1 MRERSFGNRLTSI
14 LLGIITLAACTSDDP
29 VATPATTDSFSGK
42 MASDWIDLQLR
53 YSKESPGFTP
63 PVVSRAL
70 GYSGLAF
77 YEAVVHGTVNNQ
89 TLVGQLTALE
99 YLPLPEDGETY
110 HWALCGNA
118 AAAQITRKM
127 FENAPATLL
136 PLIDSLEQVYV
147 MQYGDVSLDVAVR
160 SISFGR
166 VIADSLYSYSKT
178 DGGHKAFNR
187 NFPATYVPPSG
198 PGKWQPTNSQLAML
212 PTWGNNR
219 TFVKDLKTKITHTGY
234 PAFSTDPSSDFYA
247 EASAVYDLGIN
258 LTEEQTNIAYYWAD
272 EGFVTFTPPGHSL
285 SVYSQLARAAE
296 FNLAQSAVGYVK
308 MGLAV
313 SDAFVYC
320 WYIKYTN
327 NLLRPSQFI
336 QPNIDALWTP
346 LIPNP
351 PFPEYTSG
359 HSTQA
364 GSAAEV
370 LTSIFGDNFTFT
382 DMTHTK
388 LGLGLAPRSF
398 TSFYQ
403 MAEESGMS
411 RLYAGI
417 HYMSA
422 NIQGRQTGI
431 DIGHEVVSLT
441 FTKPPL

>member
-1 MRERSFGNRLTSI
+1 MQEKSFANRITAALV
-14 LLGIITLAACTSDDP
+14 IIFTLAACNTDDP

-42 MASDWIDLQLR
+42 LASEWIDLQLL

-77 YEAVVHGTVNNQ
+77 YEAVVHGTVNYRS
-89 TLVGQLTALE
+89 LVGQLTAFE
-99 YLPLPEDGETY
+99 YLPLPEEGQTY

-127 FENAPATLL
+127 FENAPAPLL
-136 PLIDSLEQVYV
+136 PLIDSLEQVYIT
-147 MQYGDVSLDVAVR
+147 QYSDVALDVAIR
-160 SISFGR
+160 SIDFGR
-166 VIADSLYSYSKT
+166 VIADSVYSYSKT
-178 DGGHKAFNR
+178 DGGHKGFNR
-187 NFPATYVPPSG
+187 NFPASYVPPAG

-219 TFVKDLKTKITHTGY
+219 TFVKDLKTKVTHTGF
-234 PAFSTDPSSDFYA
+234 PTFSTDPVSAFYA
-247 EASAVYDLGIN
+247 EANNVYTIGTN
-258 LTEEQTNIAYYWAD
+258 LTEEQTTIAYYWAD

-285 SVYSQLARAAE
+285 SIYAQLAREAE
-296 FNLAQSAVGYVK
+296 FDLAEAALGYAK

-320 WYIKYTN
+320 WNVKYTY
-327 NLLRPSQFI
+327 NLLRPSQII
-336 QPNIDALWTP
+336 QPEIDALWTP

-359 HSTQA
+359 HSTQS

-370 LTSIFGDNFTFT
+370 LTNIFGDNFAFT
-382 DMTHTK
+382 DKTQTK
-388 LGLGLAPRSF
+388 LSLGLAPRSF

-403 MAEESGMS
+403 MAEESGVS
-411 RLYAGI
+411 RIYAGI
-417 HYMSA
+417 HYQSA
-422 NIQGRQTGI
+422 NLQGRLSGI
-431 DIGHEVVSLT
+431 AIGHEVVSLL

>member
-1 MRERSFGNRLTSI
+1 MRERSFANRLTSI
-14 LLGIITLAACTSDDP
+14 LLGLITLAACTSDDP
-29 VATPATTDSFSGK
+29 VATTATTDSFSGK
-42 MASDWIDLQLR
+42 LASDWIDLQLL

-89 TLVGQLTALE
+89 SLVGQLTALE
-99 YLPLPEDGETY
+99 YLPLPEEGETY

-127 FENAPATLL
+127 FENAPAPLL
-136 PLIDSLEQVYV
+136 PLIDSLEQVYITLYSQV
-147 MQYGDVSLDVAVR
+147 PMDVVIR

-166 VIADSLYSYSKT
+166 VMADSVYSYSRT

-187 NFPATYVPPSG
+187 NFPASYVPPVG
-198 PGKWQPTNSQLAML
+198 PEKWQPTNSQLAML

-219 TFVKDLKTKITHTGY
+219 TFIKDLKTKVTHTGY
-234 PAFSTDPSSDFYA
+234 PAFSTDP
-247 EASAVYDLGIN
+247 ASAFYSEANEVYN
-258 LTEEQTNIAYYWAD
+258 LSVNLSEEQTTIAYYWAD

-285 SVYSQLARAAE
+285 SVYSQLARDAE
-296 FNLAQSAVGYVK
+296 FNLAEAALGYVK

-320 WYIKYTN
+320 WNVKYTY

-336 QPNIDALWTP
+336 QPQIDALWIP

-359 HSTQA
+359 HSTQS

-370 LTSIFGDNFTFT
+370 LTSIFGDNFAFT
-382 DMTHTK
+382 DLTHTK
-388 LGLGLAPRSF
+388 LALGLAPRSF

-403 MAEESGMS
+403 MAEESGIS

-417 HYMSA
+417 HFMSA

-431 DIGHEVVSLT
+431 AIGHEVASLS